1 MNKRLSILIA
11 MISLFGSIV
20 SAGAVVPTAKEMASA
35 QQWAIARFG
44 GLRMEASGTAS
55 GPVMSS
61 EPIFSFVYGGRPSAE
76 VLGAWK
82 PASSTRALD
91 RGRSERTLSWTDPKT
106 GLAVRC
112 VAVVYSD
119 FPTVEWTVYLKNTGQ
134 ADTPLIESLQALDA
148 DFLNA
153 SGGEFLLHHSVGSPC
168 KPNDFQPLETPL
180 GPGAEKRISAKGGR
194 PTNSDMSYFNLE
206 WKGGGTILA
215 VGWPGQWAATFTR
228 DQADRL
234 RIKAGQELTHF
245 VLRPGEEVRT
255 PLIALQFWSGE
266 WLRSQNI
273 WRRWMIAHN
282 MPRPNGKPLPTHFDS
297 CWGNMKPTAEE
308 EVAMVEGFARERI
321 KLDYWI
327 LDAGWFPY
335 EKEWWDTI
343 GTWTPDP
350 ARFPKGIRPI
360 ADAAHKTGVKFVLWY
375 EPERVTPNSWLA
387 ANHRDWVLP
396 RPGAPASVPK
406 LSEEK
411 HGILN
416 LGNPEARKWLV
427 DYLDGMFK
435 AEGIDVLR
443 TDFNIDPLD
452 RWRENDEPDRQGIT
466 ENHYVTGL
474 LSYWDELVARV
485 PGRWID
491 TCASGGRRNDL
502 ETLRRAAP
510 LLRSDYFEK
519 PDSQQSQTHG
529 ISLWLPWYGSG
540 TGQADP
546 YIIRSS
552 ICPAWRIGLDMRKPD
567 NDYDAL
573 RKHVADFRTIAPNL
587 MGDYYP
593 LTPYSLE
600 SNVWMAL
607 QFDRPEAGEG
617 TVMAFRRETCEAGTM
632 RFKLSG
638 LERKAKYEVRDLD
651 SPKPSRLTGAELMD
665 KGIPVTIPAKPGA
678 ALLIYK
684 KI

>member
-1 MNKRLSILIA
+1 MRKRFLGMVLVLALIGPA
-11 MISLFGSIV
+11 V
-20 SAGAVVPTAKEMASA
+20 SASTVKPTEDEMALA
-35 QQWAIARFG
+35 QRWADARFR
-44 GLRMEASGTAS
+44 GLRVKVPGTGP
-55 GPVMSS
+55 GPVASS
-61 EPIFSFVYGGRPSAE
+61 DPLFSFIYGGRNITELLAD
-76 VLGAWK
+76 WK
-82 PASSTRALD
+82 PASATKLLD
-91 RGRSERTLSWTDPKT
+91 RGRSEKTLAWTDPKT
-106 GLAVRC
+106 GLSVRC
-112 VAVVYSD
+112 LAVVYSD
-119 FPTVEWTVYLKNTGQ
+119 FPTVEWTVYLKNTGS
-134 ADTPLIESLQALDA
+134 ADTPIIEDLQALDA
-148 DFLNA
+148 GFLKG
-153 SGGEFLLHHSVGSPC
+153 SGREFLLHHSVGSPC
-168 KPNDFQPLETPL
+168 QPNDFQPLETTL
-180 GPGAEKRISAKGGR
+180 GPGVDKRISAKGGR

-206 WKGGGTILA
+206 WEGGGTILA
-215 VGWPGQWAATFTR
+215 VGWPGQWSATFRR
-228 DQADRL
+228 DGADGL
-234 RIKAGQELTHF
+234 RVRAGQELTHF
-245 VLRPGEEVRT
+245 KLHPGEEIRT
-255 PLIALQFWSGE
+255 PLIVLQFWSGD

-282 MPRPNGKPLPTHFDS
+282 LPRPDGTALPPHFDS

-308 EVAMVEGFARERI
+308 EIAMVEGFTRERI

-327 LDAGWFPY
+327 LDAGWYPNG
-335 EKEWWDTI
+335 EWWDNV

-350 ARFPKGIRPI
+350 LRFPKGLRPV
-360 ADAAHKTGVKFVLWY
+360 ADAAHATGVKFVVWF

-396 RPGAPASVPK
+396 GPDAPDGVPK
-406 LSEEK
+406 LSEKK

-416 LGNPEARKWLV
+416 LGNPEARQWLV

-452 RWRENDEPDRQGIT
+452 RWRENDAPDRQGIT
-466 ENHYVTGL
+466 ENRYVTGL

-519 PDSQQSQTHG
+519 PVGQQCHTYG
-529 ISLWLPWYGSG
+529 LSLWLPWYGSG

-546 YIIRSS
+546 YLVRSS
-552 ICPAWRIGLDMRKPD
+552 ICPAWRIGLDMRKRD

-593 LTPYSLE
+593 LTPYSQE
-600 SNVWMAL
+600 DDAWMAF
-607 QFDRPEAGEG
+607 QFDRPEEGMG
-617 TVMAFRRETCEAGTM
+617 TVMAFRRAKCEKGSM

-638 LERKAKYEVRDLD
+638 LERDAEYDVTDLD
-651 SPKPSRLTGAELMD
+651 FPKPGRLTGAELMD
-665 KGIPVTIPAKPGA
+665 KGIPVTVPAKPGA
-678 ALLIYK
+678 ALLVYK
-684 KI
+684 RV